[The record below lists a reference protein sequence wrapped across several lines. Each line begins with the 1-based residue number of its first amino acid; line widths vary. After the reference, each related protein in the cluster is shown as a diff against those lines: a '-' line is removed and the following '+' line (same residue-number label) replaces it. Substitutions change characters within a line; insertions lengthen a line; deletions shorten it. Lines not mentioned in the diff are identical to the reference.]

1 METALSIALG
11 IALSAA
17 AGFRVF
23 VPLLA
28 LSIGGYTDVVHLTP
42 GFAWIGTIPSMI
54 AFSTATI
61 AEVGAY
67 YVPWVDNALDT
78 IAAPAAVIA
87 GTVISASVITD
98 LPPLVRW
105 SLALMGGG
113 GIAGILQ
120 GATAF
125 LRLKSSTFTAG
136 LGNPALATMEL
147 GGSVIT
153 VILGILVPAVA
164 AGIMALLAIGI
175 FLVARRLLFSRPARQ
190 VKRG

>member
-1 METALSIALG
+1 VETALSIALG

-28 LSIGGYTDVVHLTP
+28 LSIAGYTDAVHLTE
-42 GFAWIGTIPSMI
+42 GFAWMGTIPAI
-54 AFSTATI
+54 VAFSTATVLEI
-61 AEVGAY
+61 AAY

-78 IAAPAAVIA
+78 VAAPAAVIA

-98 LPPLVRW
+98 IPPLVRW
-105 SLALMGGG
+105 SLALIGGG

-125 LRLKSSTFTAG
+125 LRLKSSTLTAG
-136 LGNPALATMEL
+136 LGNPVLATMEL

-153 VILGILVPAVA
+153 VILGILMPAVA
-164 AGIMALLAIGI
+164 AGLMALLAIGV
-175 FLVARRLLFSRPARQ
+175 FLLARRFLFGRPARA
-190 VKRG
+190 RNEG

>member
-28 LSIGGYTDVVHLTP
+28 LSIAGYTDIVHLSP
-42 GFAWIGTIPSMI
+42 GFAWMGSIPSII
-54 AFSTATI
+54 AFGTATI
-61 AEVGAY
+61 AEILAY

-98 LPPLVRW
+98 LPPLIRW
-105 SLALMGGG
+105 SLALIGGG

-125 LRLKSSTFTAG
+125 LRLKSSTITGG
-136 LGNPALATMEL
+136 LGNPAIATMEL
-147 GGSVIT
+147 GGSVLT
-153 VILGILVPAVA
+153 VIMGILVPAVA
-164 AGIMALLAIGI
+164 AGIMALLAIGV
-175 FLVARRLLFSRPARQ
+175 FLVARRILFGRPAHQ
-190 VKRG
+190 KRA

>member
-1 METALSIALG
+1 VETALSIALG

-28 LSIGGYTDVVHLTP
+28 LSIAGYTDTVHLAE
-42 GFAWIGTIPSMI
+42 GFAWIGTIPAII
-54 AFSTATI
+54 AFGTATV
-61 AEVGAY
+61 AEVAAY

-78 IAAPAAVIA
+78 VAAPAAVIA

-98 LPPLVRW
+98 IPPLVRW
-105 SLALMGGG
+105 SLALIGGG

-125 LRLKSSTFTAG
+125 ARLKSSTFTAG
-136 LGNPALATMEL
+136 LGNPVLATMEL

-164 AGIMALLAIGI
+164 AGLMALLAIGV
-175 FLVARRLLFSRPARQ
+175 FLIARRVLFGRPARTQ
-190 VKRG
+190 GNG